1 MFLQPCPDEVHRVV
15 LNRLVFY
22 RRIHIIENGIQH
34 NPPFLYG
41 FKAKQGVIDTP
52 QFAGSDK
59 DKRIFLLGNVV
70 YCQKLVGALFVVY
83 FWNLDQKLMG
93 WLYKQV
99 NTMFDRKPT
108 DIKF

>member
-1 MFLQPCPDEVHRVV
+1 MKLLKKLLTILLATSGAPVV
-15 LNRLVFY
+15 
-22 RRIHIIENGIQH
+22 
-34 NPPFLYG
+34 
-41 FKAKQGVIDTP
+41 AKVLKKTLTTS
-52 QFAGSDK
+52 AT
-59 DKRIFLLGNVV
+59 V
-70 YCQKLVGALFVVY
+70 VGALFVVY